1 MAAGTSASAAL
12 ISKVFQRRRRR
23 MTDNRGGSASMHL
36 DENAEAEAIDV
47 SDVRLTDVPGL
58 ILFVALSIVV
68 FLQFFTRY
76 VLNDSIGWTEEIARY
91 LLIGVTFV
99 GCVTVT
105 RKGTHIAV
113 ELLEVY
119 LPDISR
125 KILRRF
131 IDLSLIAI
139 YAWLAWTCGKL
150 AMRTTQMMVSVDL
163 PKSIIYWVVAAALAL
178 MAIYQTIRVVNP
190 SRAA

>member
-1 MAAGTSASAAL
+1 MADNPGGLSA
-12 ISKVFQRRRRR
+12 I
-23 MTDNRGGSASMHL
+23 HL
-36 DENAEAEAIDV
+36 DESAEIEAVDI
-47 SDVRLTDVPGL
+47 SDVHLLDIPGL
-58 ILFVALSIVV
+58 FLFAALSVVV

-105 RKGTHIAV
+105 RKGSHIAV

-119 LPDISR
+119 LPDLVR
-125 KILRRF
+125 RVLRRF
-131 IDLSLIAI
+131 IDLSLVAV

-163 PKSIIYWVVAAALAL
+163 PKSIIYWIVAASLAS
-178 MAIYQTIRVVNP
+178 MAIYQAL
-190 SRAA
+190 RAVKPPRNA

>member
-1 MAAGTSASAAL
+1 
-12 ISKVFQRRRRR
+12 
-23 MTDNRGGSASMHL
+23 MTDNTGGVSAVHL
-36 DENAEAEAIDV
+36 DEAAEAEAIDI
-47 SDVRLTDVPGL
+47 SDVSLLDVPGL
-58 ILFVALSIVV
+58 ILFAALSVVV

-119 LPDISR
+119 LPDIMR
-125 KILRRF
+125 QLLRRF
-131 IDLSLIAI
+131 IDLLLIAV
-139 YAWLAWTCGKL
+139 YAWLAWTCAKL

-178 MAIYQTIRVVNP
+178 MAIHQAIRALKP
-190 SRAA
+190 SRPA